1 MLRNLQAGRHPRLKG
16 PAPDPLSEISCELKG
31 LPLNHDT
38 AAAPLAQQGYSGG
51 WGSESLGGGEP
62 ARLRHRHLVLGY
74 MLMGRTQWHY
84 QRVATHWHLP
94 ASTLVRTLSQTSRR
108 LFELTRRWLSLLN
121 NARIRGEILLED
133 SAYKQALDAY
143 MQGFPTPPG
152 SNWRGDAWSFWHNRR
167 LKWLFGL
174 QKAFYIWRCRL
185 WDANAT
191 RALTPVVLGLA
202 QVRFGALLTF
212 P

>member
-1 MLRNLQAGRHPRLKG
+1 MLRNLQAVRHPWLKG
-16 PAPDPLSEISCELKG
+16 PAPDPRSEVSLELKG
-31 LPLNHDT
+31 LLLKHDT
-38 AAAPLAQQGYSGG
+38 AAAPLAQQGYRRGV
-51 WGSESLGGGEP
+51 GSAGHGGGEP
-62 ARLRHRHLVLGY
+62 ARLRHLVLGI

-94 ASTLVRTLSQTSRR
+94 ASTLFRTLSQTSRR
-108 LFELTRRWLSLLN
+108 LFELTKRWLCLLN

-167 LKWLFGL
+167 LKWLFWL

-202 QVRFGALLTF
+202 QVRFGTLLAF

>member
-1 MLRNLQAGRHPRLKG
+1 V
-16 PAPDPLSEISCELKG
+16 
-31 LPLNHDT
+31 
-38 AAAPLAQQGYSGG
+38 
-51 WGSESLGGGEP
+51 GSEGLVGGEP
-62 ARLRHRHLVLGY
+62 ARLRLLGLGI

-94 ASTLVRTLSQTSRR
+94 ASRLLRTLSQTSRR
-108 LFELTRRWLSLLN
+108 LFEHTKRWLCRLN
-121 NARIRGEILLED
+121 KARIRGESLLED
-133 SAYKQALDAY
+133 AAYKQALDAY

-167 LKWLFGL
+167 LKWLFWL

-191 RALTPVVLGLA
+191 RALTPVGLGLA
-202 QVRFGALLTF
+202 QARVGALLAF